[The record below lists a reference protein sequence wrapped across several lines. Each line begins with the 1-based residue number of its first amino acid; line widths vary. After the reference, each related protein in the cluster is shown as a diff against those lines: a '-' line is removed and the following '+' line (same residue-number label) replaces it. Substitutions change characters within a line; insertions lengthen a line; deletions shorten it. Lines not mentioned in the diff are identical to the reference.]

1 MNIMLQKLRARD
13 LTHVINNKTKDQ
25 LLIAFLNPLLKVSIA
40 RQMSVLSTFFKLK
53 YLCLVFSEVVA

>member
-13 LTHVINNKTKDQ
+13 LTHVINIKTKDQ
-25 LLIAFLNPLLKVSIA
+25 LLIACLNPLLKVSIA
-40 RQMSVLSTFFKLK
+40 RNIFVLSTFFKLK